1 MVTAVLNDTD
11 LRRRA
16 WEAASQVVDP
26 EIPVLTIA
34 DLGVLRDVQVH
45 DGRVEVAITPTY
57 SGCPAMNMIALE
69 IELALERAGIARP
82 TVRTVL
88 SPAWTTDWMS
98 EDGRNKL
105 RAYGIAPPQASN
117 SRRALFGE
125 QQVACPQCGSQ
136 NTELLSE
143 FGSTSCKALWRCKA
157 AANRSIISSVIEVLH
172 AVIASAAKQSI
183 KPQRKGGLLR
193 CARAARNDGEETL
206 MSHAPRFHRLAV
218 NDLRREAADAVSMTF
233 AIPKELEDDYGFT
246 PGQYLTLRTTMDGE
260 EVRRSYSICSGPDD
274 GELRIAVKK
283 VDGGAFSNWA
293 ADELKP
299 GDELDVMTPTG
310 RFGIAHAPDEA
321 RIYVGFAAGSG
332 ITPIL
337 SIVKGV
343 LAREPN
349 SRFFLFY
356 GNRSTSGMLFLEELE
371 ELKDRFMQ
379 RLSLFHVI
387 SGEEQDIPI
396 LHGRLDGEKVRV
408 LLRSLVPA
416 ASVDHVFICGPMGMS
431 EDIEAT
437 CREIGIA
444 EDRIHVERFVS
455 EFGGKPRPKK
465 IIEAS
470 APPKAM
476 ASLIIDGKRREVP
489 VAEEESILDAALRA
503 GMDLPFACKGGMCST
518 CRAKLV
524 EGDAQM
530 EVNYSLEPWELKA
543 GFILT
548 CQARP
553 CSDKVVVDYDHV

>member
-1 MVTAVLNDTD
+1 
-11 LRRRA
+11 
-16 WEAASQVVDP
+16 
-26 EIPVLTIA
+26 
-34 DLGVLRDVQVH
+34 
-45 DGRVEVAITPTY
+45 
-57 SGCPAMNMIALE
+57 
-69 IELALERAGIARP
+69 
-82 TVRTVL
+82 
-88 SPAWTTDWMS
+88 
-98 EDGRNKL
+98 
-105 RAYGIAPPQASN
+105 
-117 SRRALFGE
+117 
-125 QQVACPQCGSQ
+125 
-136 NTELLSE
+136 
-143 FGSTSCKALWRCKA
+143 
-157 AANRSIISSVIEVLH
+157 
-172 AVIASAAKQSI
+172 
-183 KPQRKGGLLR
+183 
-193 CARAARNDGEETL
+193 
-206 MSHAPRFHRLAV
+206 
-218 NDLRREAADAVSMTF
+218 
-233 AIPKELEDDYGFT
+233 
-246 PGQYLTLRTTMDGE
+246 MDGE

-356 GNRSTSGMLFLEELE
+356 GNRATAGMLFLEELE

-444 EDRIHVERFVS
+444 DDRIHVERFVS

-489 VAEEESILDAALRA
+489 VAEEESILDAALARRHGSA
-503 GMDLPFACKGGMCST
+503 VRLQGRHVLDLPRQAGRGRCADGSELFAGAVGAEGGIHPDLPGAAMFGQG
-518 CRAKLV
+518 RGGL
-524 EGDAQM
+524 
-530 EVNYSLEPWELKA
+530 
-543 GFILT
+543 
-548 CQARP
+548 RP
-553 CSDKVVVDYDHV
+553 RLGNRGIVDTSGASSQH